1 MMVALL
7 SEGRHPGFYLRE
19 LGICAV
25 CSMSTSTTREGKG
38 EPCVGKHTNS
48 TAMNGSTKALQIVK
62 YLEGTPDGN
71 PDLFMRKG
79 RDSYGP
85 SGTTTKTYEGGNLV
99 GSAMDRT
106 ENQESPASPARVGA
120 AADRIRELKPN
131 ADEKYRKIIDIITD
145 PHALI
150 AAYQRIKSKLRKKEG
165 MTNERS
171 SREEINFLSALIG
184 DGSSTS
190 QNNCARGN
198 TPRNK

>member
-1 MMVALL
+1 
-7 SEGRHPGFYLRE
+7 
-19 LGICAV
+19 
-25 CSMSTSTTREGKG
+25 
-38 EPCVGKHTNS
+38 
-48 TAMNGSTKALQIVK
+48 
-62 YLEGTPDGN
+62 
-71 PDLFMRKG
+71 
-79 RDSYGP
+79 
-85 SGTTTKTYEGGNLV
+85 
-99 GSAMDRT
+99 MDRT

-190 QNNCARGN
+190 QNNCA
-198 TPRNK
+198 

>member
-48 TAMNGSTKALQIVK
+48 TAMNESTKALQIVK
-62 YLEGTPDGN
+62 YLEGTLDGN

-85 SGTTTKTYEGGNLV
+85 SGTTTKTYEGGTSLVRRWIELRSRKVLLLLPELRLRPIEFGNWNLT
-99 GSAMDRT
+99 ST
-106 ENQESPASPARVGA
+106 EN
-120 AADRIRELKPN
+120 
-131 ADEKYRKIIDIITD
+131 
-145 PHALI
+145 
-150 AAYQRIKSKLRKKEG
+150 IKK
-165 MTNERS
+165 
-171 SREEINFLSALIG
+171 
-184 DGSSTS
+184 SST
-190 QNNCARGN
+190 
-198 TPRNK
+198 

>member
-1 MMVALL
+1 MVALL

-38 EPCVGKHTNS
+38 EPCVGKHMNS

-85 SGTTTKTYEGGNLV
+85 SGTTTKTYEGGTSLV
-99 GSAMDRT
+99 RRWIELRIRKILLLLPGL
-106 ENQESPASPARVGA
+106 GLH
-120 AADRIRELKPN
+120 AADRIRKLKPN
-131 ADEKYRKIIDIITD
+131 ADGKYRKIIDIITD

-150 AAYQRIKSKLRKKEG
+150 AAYQRIKSKLIKKEG
-165 MTNERS
+165 LTNGRS
-171 SREEINFLSALIG
+171 IF
-184 DGSSTS
+184 
-190 QNNCARGN
+190 Q
-198 TPRNK
+198 

>member
-48 TAMNGSTKALQIVK
+48 TATNESTKALKIVK
-62 YLEGTPDGN
+62 YLEGTSDGN
-71 PDLFMRKG
+71 RDLSMRKG
-79 RDSYGP
+79 CDSYGP

-131 ADEKYRKIIDIITD
+131 ADGKYRKIIDIIAD
-145 PHALI
+145 SHALV
-150 AAYQRIKSKLRKKEG
+150 AAY
-165 MTNERS
+165 ERM
-171 SREEINFLSALIG
+171 
-184 DGSSTS
+184 
-190 QNNCARGN
+190 
-198 TPRNK
+198 